1 MNDML
6 EKIPPHSIDAEQSVL
21 GAILI
26 DKQSINEVT
35 KFLQPED
42 FYLQSHKTI
51 FEAMLDLDEAVEPL
65 DLLTVTEHLR
75 KKGDLDKIGG
85 AAYVA
90 SLTNV
95 VPTAA
100 HIEYY
105 GRMVEESALL
115 RNLIQLA
122 TRISTKGY
130 QGEEDAERLMLE
142 AERMLA
148 ELGNKRAS
156 AVFASL
162 REIIVSSL
170 QNLQYIYEHKGEI
183 TGVPTGFKDL
193 DKMCSGLQSGDLII
207 VAARPSMGKTSL
219 GMQIAFQAAKG
230 LQKGVAV
237 FSLEMSKEQLVQR
250 MLCSEAGVDLHKL
263 RSGSL
268 NEDDWGI
275 LMNKSREMAKIPLYI
290 DDSAVLSVRQIKA
303 KARRLQ
309 AEKGICLIVID
320 YLQLMHSGGR
330 VENRQQEIA
339 EISRSLKG
347 LAKEMNVPV
356 MALAQLSR
364 SVEQRQDKKPI
375 MSDLRESGSLEQ
387 DADVVMFIYRDDYY
401 NLESEKKGIAEIIV
415 GKQRNGPVGIAELAF
430 VKEYTKFLNL
440 SKREEQN

>member
-1 MNDML
+1 VNDML

-193 DKMCSGLQSGDLII
+193 DKMCSGLQSWDLII

-219 GMQIAFQAAKG
+219 GMQVAFQAAQG

-263 RSGSL
+263 RSGGL

>member
-51 FEAMLDLDEAVEPL
+51 FEAMLDLDEAAEPL

-219 GMQIAFQAAKG
+219 GMQVAFQAAQG

-263 RSGSL
+263 RSGGL

-440 SKREEQN
+440 SKREE

>member
-1 MNDML
+1 VNDML

-51 FEAMLDLDEAVEPL
+51 FEAMLDLDEAAEPL

-219 GMQIAFQAAKG
+219 GMQVAFQAAQG

-263 RSGSL
+263 RSGGL

-440 SKREEQN
+440 SKREE